1 VDARGRD
8 GSTSVVGWYSS
19 LAIDGSNVPHI
30 SYYNVT
36 TGRLWYAK
44 KPGVLWTKEQVDGLD
59 SDVGTDCN
67 IRLDG
72 SGLPGIS
79 YYDFTNQNLK
89 YAHRS
94 AGGVWTAEN
103 ADESED
109 DSGRFSSL
117 AFDGSG
123 NPCISYYNSSTGQL
137 MYARKSGGVWS
148 HEVVDP
154 STDNRGQFS
163 SLRIDGAGRPCI
175 SYYDANNQDL
185 MYAWKNGAS
194 WVIETA
200 NGAEDLDVG
209 RESAL
214 ALDIANS
221 PHITFYDN
229 TNQHWLYAHKVGGA
243 WQTMTVD
250 GSFNV
255 RGQFG
260 SIQMTAGGI
269 PRMSCFDATS
279 ATLLYAY
286 GPSENVSVGDR
297 PRTAI
302 ASLSVFPNPSPAGVT
317 RIHWVGEGLAPD
329 AAVDILDAGGRRIR
343 RLSLDATGEARWDG
357 TDDRGRAVR
366 AGINFVKPV
375 GGRRRERVRRAT
387 GRRPLSAVPG
397 TVTDVAAA
405 PRVGDARTGVAA
417 REGSSPAWASPAL
430 VATVMLVTIASGIW
444 AWLTAREMERRMT
457 TMVGENVPSVVAA
470 AELQAA
476 LLQQRGLVAAYMLDG
491 GRLAWVNDL
500 DKLKPELLR
509 RLDAAQRSARTDEER
524 TLLTQLT
531 NVYAQYDAERERAI
545 ALYHDG
551 HREAARD
558 LLLGD
563 VSRLSDQAQRLC
575 RDLVSANRR
584 FMSASLERG
593 RQQLTWLAF
602 LLPALIG
609 VTTLLCLGVL
619 VIVSRRLLR
628 PVRQLARDARTFSTE
643 DSARAG
649 TPFNDDV
656 HELEYYSRAIM
667 SDATRVRAD
676 LEHQQRRLVNAEKL
690 AAVGKFAAC
699 AAHELRNPLGAMKLW
714 LHELKHT
721 GAASAAV
728 TQTCTVLEEEV
739 LRLEEL
745 ATSFLQH
752 SKPPQLKLCAHG
764 PALDRRR
771 HAGGRTAPA
780 GGEAH
785 PARARE
791 RRAAAHGDGG
801 REPDPAGAVE
811 PDRERRRRHARGRRG
826 ADQRDV
832 RARARWRRRSG
843 AARERHRTRRARS
856 DPGAPVRAVRDHE
869 APRHRPRPVR
879 SRRASCRGTAVA
891 SSWRQRR
898 RRGRCSPSASPPV

>member
-1 VDARGRD
+1 MIRPHQRAATRMVLPALAAVAFAIMPIRDTRATAPFVIEVADPGPAFVGMFSSLALDSQGNPRISYYDDDDGNLKYASRSVAGVWTREVAD

-185 MYAWKNGAS
+185 LYAWKNGAS

-214 ALDIANS
+214 ALDIAGG

-250 GSFNV
+250 ATFNV

-269 PRMSCFDATS
+269 PRMSCFDATA

-297 PRTAI
+297 PRTSI

-343 RLSLDATGEARWDG
+343 RLPLDASGEARWDG

-375 GGRRRERVRRAT
+375 G
-387 GRRPLSAVPG
+387 
-397 TVTDVAAA
+397 VAAA
-405 PRVGDARTGVAA
+405 
-417 REGSSPAWASPAL
+417 S
-430 VATVMLVTIASGIW
+430 
-444 AWLTAREMERRMT
+444 
-457 TMVGENVPSVVAA
+457 
-470 AELQAA
+470 
-476 LLQQRGLVAAYMLDG
+476 
-491 GRLAWVNDL
+491 
-500 DKLKPELLR
+500 
-509 RLDAAQRSARTDEER
+509 
-524 TLLTQLT
+524 
-531 NVYAQYDAERERAI
+531 
-545 ALYHDG
+545 
-551 HREAARD
+551 
-558 LLLGD
+558 
-563 VSRLSDQAQRLC
+563 
-575 RDLVSANRR
+575 VSA
-584 FMSASLERG
+584 
-593 RQQLTWLAF
+593 
-602 LLPALIG
+602 
-609 VTTLLCLGVL
+609 V
-619 VIVSRRLLR
+619 
-628 PVRQLARDARTFSTE
+628 
-643 DSARAG
+643 
-649 TPFNDDV
+649 
-656 HELEYYSRAIM
+656 
-667 SDATRVRAD
+667 
-676 LEHQQRRLVNAEKL
+676 RLV
-690 AAVGKFAAC
+690 V
-699 AAHELRNPLGAMKLW
+699 
-714 LHELKHT
+714 
-721 GAASAAV
+721 
-728 TQTCTVLEEEV
+728 
-739 LRLEEL
+739 
-745 ATSFLQH
+745 
-752 SKPPQLKLCAHG
+752 
-764 PALDRRR
+764 
-771 HAGGRTAPA
+771 
-780 GGEAH
+780 
-785 PARARE
+785 
-791 RRAAAHGDGG
+791 
-801 REPDPAGAVE
+801 
-811 PDRERRRRHARGRRG
+811 
-826 ADQRDV
+826 V
-832 RARARWRRRSG
+832 R
-843 AARERHRTRRARS
+843 
-856 DPGAPVRAVRDHE
+856 
-869 APRHRPRPVR
+869 
-879 SRRASCRGTAVA
+879 
-891 SSWRQRR
+891 
-898 RRGRCSPSASPPV
+898 